1 MQPNPFEA
9 FKDSGSSTAK
19 IAEVEYNTALT
30 KREVSPLFASL
41 NDTDKNRALTLA
53 RELKINTYENVLAF
67 GLSAQQ
73 ALRDFTANMS
83 VHAERKDHSKVGEVL
98 SQLISYLEQIDP
110 EALLEQNKGFFGKLF
125 SRQKQ
130 TVQEVM
136 SHYKKLS
143 KQIDRLAIQLEHA
156 QMGLLRD
163 FNLLDQ
169 LYKLN
174 EQYFHEVNVYI
185 AAAELKL
192 ADAKAKL
199 LPAETDDFISFQ
211 QTNDDK
217 MAIEWLDRRLY
228 DLQISREIAIQAAPQ
243 IRLMQQTNQLLIDKI
258 QASVMTTIPMWQTQ
272 IATLLTMN
280 QQRKLMETQEKLM
293 RASNEL
299 ARKNGRL
306 IQMDGKQSK
315 ITHADIDQFKQ
326 TQLQLIRDIEDTL
339 RVHAEANES
348 LERF

>member
-1 MQPNPFEA
+1 MQQNPFEA
-9 FKDSGSSTAK
+9 FKNSGSTAAQL
-19 IAEVEYNTALT
+19 AETEFNNALT
-30 KREVSPLFASL
+30 NRAVSPLFSTL
-41 NDTDKNRALTLA
+41 NEMDKSRALTLA

-83 VHAERKDHSKVGEVL
+83 VHAERKDHSKIGEVL

-110 EALLEQNKGFFGKLF
+110 EALLEQSKGFFGKLF
-125 SRQKQ
+125 SRPKQ

-163 FNLLDQ
+163 FNLLNE

-185 AAAELKL
+185 AAGELKL

-199 LPAETDDFISFQ
+199 LPANSEDFISFQ
-211 QTNDDK
+211 QANDEQ

-272 IATLLTMN
+272 ISTLLTMN
-280 QQRKLMETQEKLM
+280 QQRRLMETQEKLL
-293 RASNEL
+293 RASDEL
-299 ARKNGRL
+299 ARKKGRL
-306 IQMDGKQSK
+306 LNMDSGQTR
-315 ITHADIDQFKQ
+315 ITHADIDKFKQ
-326 TQLQLIRDIEDTL
+326 TQMQLIRDIEETL
-339 RVHAEANES
+339 RVHAEATEPF
-348 LERF
+348 EKK

>member
-1 MQPNPFEA
+1 MQQNPFEA
-9 FKDSGSSTAK
+9 FKNSGSTAAK
-19 IAEVEYNTALT
+19 LAEDEFKNALT
-30 KREVSPLFASL
+30 NHEISPLFASL
-41 NDTDKNRALTLA
+41 NEIDKNRSLTLA
-53 RELKINTYENVLAF
+53 RELQINTYENVLTF

-110 EALLEQNKGFFGKLF
+110 EALLEQNKGFFGKFF

-174 EQYFHEVNVYI
+174 EQYFQEVNVYI
-185 AAAELKL
+185 AAGELKL

-211 QTNDDK
+211 QSNDDK

-228 DLQISREIAIQAAPQ
+228 DLQVSREIAIQAAPQ
-243 IRLMQQTNQLLIDKI
+243 IRLMQQTNQMLIDKI

-280 QQRKLMETQEKLM
+280 QQRRLMETQEKLM
-293 RASNEL
+293 RASDEL

-306 IQMDGKQSK
+306 LNMDAKQK
-315 ITHADIDQFKQ
+315 VTHADIDKFKQ
-326 TQLQLIRDIEDTL
+326 TQLQLIRDIEETL
-339 RVHAEANES
+339 RVHAEANNT
-348 LERF
+348 LEKI